1 MFDRKETEFEGEPA
15 DLRHGMRGSLIAP
28 IPPLVG
34 ADPYYALQD
43 PPLASPAFGTPA
55 GQVTHG

>member
-1 MFDRKETEFEGEPA
+1 MFGRKLDADTQVI
-15 DLRHGMRGSLIAP
+15 DLRHGVRGSLFAP

-43 PPLASPAFGTPA
+43 PPLASPALSTPP
-55 GQVTHG
+55 GQVTHS